1 MKNLFAGIL
10 LAGLP
15 LLAQTPAVQPP
26 PNYDTF
32 QPPSP
37 GGTYTDPVFGST
49 VQRIS
54 NAMATS
60 NADRGGKLQY
70 ITDEYS
76 TASPFN
82 LDNSKLLL
90 VHQSYFA
97 VYDASAAYVRDLPM
111 EVNSSSEPR
120 WSRAEANLI
129 YYVRG
134 NQLKSYDVS
143 TSATA
148 VVHTFSEY
156 AAISGKGESDI
167 SIDGDHFVFAGDNK
181 QVFVYQISANKKFA
195 TLDTGGRA
203 FDSLYIT
210 PRNNVTVTWNQSGT
224 ARYQG
229 IEMFD
234 KNMGFQRQI
243 ARAGGHMDVTTD
255 TDGEEVM
262 IWANAGDPQ
271 PVCDNGAVKIRLSD
285 AKQTCLVKFD
295 WSLAL
300 HVSAPDSSG
309 FVYVEAYAPGN
320 PTPTSG
326 WKPYTN
332 ELLQVKLDGSQV
344 VRLAHFRSRP
354 FNSYNWQPK
363 ISTSRDG
370 SRVVYNSNY
379 DLQAIL
385 GYPSEYSDVYMIVT
399 GASAPSVAPPAT
411 EAPATAP
418 AETPQATTPPATTSA
433 ATNRVE
439 QDSPA
444 VEKSGTWF
452 PNAGSFNSGGSSILA
467 MDAGSTVKFT
477 FTGTGVKWIGFRDAW
492 SGIAQVYVDGVLQ
505 STVDTFS
512 AVTLSGAEL
521 FSATGLS
528 NATHTLTIKVTGNRS
543 AGAAGAWVWVDAF
556 EVTVPAT
563 ARLQRRNANH
573 PLLDRILNQRR
584 PIV

>member
-1 MKNLFAGIL
+1 
-10 LAGLP
+10 
-15 LLAQTPAVQPP
+15 
-26 PNYDTF
+26 
-32 QPPSP
+32 
-37 GGTYTDPVFGST
+37 
-49 VQRIS
+49 
-54 NAMATS
+54 
-60 NADRGGKLQY
+60 
-70 ITDEYS
+70 
-76 TASPFN
+76 
-82 LDNSKLLL
+82 
-90 VHQSYFA
+90 
-97 VYDASAAYVRDLPM
+97 
-111 EVNSSSEPR
+111 
-120 WSRAEANLI
+120 
-129 YYVRG
+129 
-134 NQLKSYDVS
+134 
-143 TSATA
+143 
-148 VVHTFSEY
+148 
-156 AAISGKGESDI
+156 
-167 SIDGDHFVFAGDNK
+167 
-181 QVFVYQISANKKFA
+181 
-195 TLDTGGRA
+195 
-203 FDSLYIT
+203 
-210 PRNNVTVTWNQSGT
+210 
-224 ARYQG
+224 
-229 IEMFD
+229 
-234 KNMGFQRQI
+234 
-243 ARAGGHMDVTTD
+243 
-255 TDGEEVM
+255 
-262 IWANAGDPQ
+262 
-271 PVCDNGAVKIRLSD
+271 
-285 AKQTCLVKFD
+285 
-295 WSLAL
+295 
-300 HVSAPDSSG
+300 
-309 FVYVEAYAPGN
+309 VEAYAPGN